1 MHRTMTIFL
10 APHDHMD
17 VYLSNHK
24 YTVQQEATKVIG
36 VDTARYLFEVDGR
49 YEEIRT
55 MADGVWGITSEVYRM
70 NGNRRISDAV
80 IIVVDMPEDKDFH
93 EMCALAR
100 YFLRIWSRL
109 SRRSAGRKTARN
121 VEAYCGPAGYTHPR
135 SGRRHCNDCQRD
147 RSVGRQLWISC
158 ENRPRRRDGDAVR
171 PLFGYCRHSGPAGAA
186 RRGDRLCG
194 YYWKFHRQ
202 PSSF

>member
-1 MHRTMTIFL
+1 MRKETYKIKCPKHIVFGDPLYFEKYKGEQLKKLVVDYEVPAKFDMARLVLEEKPFEKCPDMMHRTMTIFR
-10 APHDHMD
+10 APHDHIN

-24 YTVQQEATKVIG
+24 YKVQQEENKVIG

-49 YEEIRT
+49 YDEIKT
-55 MADGVWGITSEVYRM
+55 MADGVWGNTSEFYRM

-80 IIVVDMPEDKDFH
+80 IIVVDVPEDKDVH

-121 VEAYCGPAGYTHPR
+121 VEA
-135 SGRRHCNDCQRD
+135 
-147 RSVGRQLWISC
+147 
-158 ENRPRRRDGDAVR
+158 
-171 PLFGYCRHSGPAGAA
+171 
-186 RRGDRLCG
+186 
-194 YYWKFHRQ
+194 
-202 PSSF
+202 